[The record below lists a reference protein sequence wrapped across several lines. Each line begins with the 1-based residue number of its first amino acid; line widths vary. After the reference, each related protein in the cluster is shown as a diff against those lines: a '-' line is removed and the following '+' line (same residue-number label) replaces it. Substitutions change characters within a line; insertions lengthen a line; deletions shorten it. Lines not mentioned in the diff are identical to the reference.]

1 MTVKP
6 PKECPAAPILN
17 GLIFMKN
24 ESPGVKPRSSIS
36 SITTDASWGRL
47 RAITSKGSLVPLISS
62 AWVLPTWFGAAT
74 MKPWLA
80 SVSTRTID
88 WMAKPPEPWE
98 KMIKGRNICPVGGMS
113 STATAESRPIGP
125 SSE

>member
-1 MTVKP
+1 M
-6 PKECPAAPILN
+6 
-17 GLIFMKN
+17 
-24 ESPGVKPRSSIS
+24 KPRSSIV

-47 RAITSKGSLVPLISS
+47 RAITSKGSLVPFISS
-62 AWVLPTWFGAAT
+62 DWVLPTWFGAAT

-80 SVSTRTID
+80 SVSIRTID

-98 KMIKGRNICPVGGMS
+98 KMIKGRNISSVGGMS
-113 STATAESRPIGP
+113 STATSEVMPMGP